1 MVIDKEYPAT
11 HSMDTAWFVCDLD
24 GNVAIFQFEE
34 DGPGPIPFT
43 DLHTDELIPMLGEQ
57 MNGCSIMP
65 FTKEQ
70 IDELKAGL
78 NPVSS
83 ITDIRW
89 NCNILAKPN
98 SIKELIESGAK
109 FDLCY
114 SKEEGFYHLEY
125 FDSDLLKEDLIEKL
139 IERGDIYGAQECDI
153 EIYFSDNRKDQSE
166 HRLAH
171 FPFYVYEQT
180 RCINYPPER
189 VVVPKYP
196 MKEGQ
201 MSEKARKYMFK
212 LPVRFAD
219 KAKLEPAEYIDSQCW
234 LFNNQTKEVN
244 GVTYMQVALT
254 DGGYGYV
261 KVMPYRYEQELSE
274 EWKSA
279 PRVIDK
285 GDEYVDI
292 CDNYIEMKD

>member
-1 MVIDKEYPAT
+1 MKIKKEYPAT
-11 HSMDTAWFVCDLD
+11 HSMDTAWFVSDLD

-43 DLHTDELIPMLGEQ
+43 DIHTDELIPMLGEKKV
-57 MNGCSIMP
+57 GIPVMP

-70 IDELKAGL
+70 IEELKSDL
-78 NPVSS
+78 KPVR
-83 ITDIRW
+83 TATEIRSMS
-89 NCNILAKPN
+89 NILILPERVDA
-98 SIKELIESGAK
+98 LIDTGAN

-114 SKEEGFYHLEY
+114 SIEEGFYHLMY
-125 FDSDLLKEDLIEKL
+125 WNDYKEEVVQAFIGKGYIL
-139 IERGDIYGAQECDI
+139 GAQECDI
-153 EIYFSDNRKDQSE
+153 EIYFSDERDDQTE

-196 MKEGQ
+196 MKVGQ
-201 MSEKARKYMFK
+201 MSEDAKNYMFS
-212 LPVRFAD
+212 LPVRFAE
-219 KAKLEPAEYIDSQCW
+219 KKCLEPVEFIDSQCW
-234 LFNNQTKEVN
+234 LFNNHTKDVD
-244 GVTYMQVALT
+244 GIKYMLVALT

-261 KVMPYRYEQELSE
+261 KVIPYSYDAIISE

-279 PRVIDK
+279 PRLIDK
-285 GDEYVDI
+285 SDEY
-292 CDNYIEMKD
+292 IEI

>member
-1 MVIDKEYPAT
+1 MIKDREYPAT
-11 HSMDTAWFVCDLD
+11 HSMDTAWFACDLD

-43 DLHTDELIPMLGEQ
+43 DLHTDELIPKLGDEQ
-57 MNGCSIMP
+57 DGYSIMP

-70 IDELKAGL
+70 IEELKKGL
-78 NPVSS
+78 KQVHS
-83 ITDIRW
+83 IYDLRRE
-89 NCNILAKPN
+89 CNIHINPDVVKTLVYA
-98 SIKELIESGAK
+98 GAK

-114 SKEEGFYHLEY
+114 SIEEGFYHLCY
-125 FDSDLLKEDLIEKL
+125 FDSPNELVINSLIEN
-139 IERGDIYGAQECDI
+139 GDIYGAQECDI
-153 EIYFSDNRKDQSE
+153 EIYFSDWREDQTE

-171 FPFYVYEQT
+171 FPFYVYEQN

-189 VVVPKYP
+189 VVVPKHP
-196 MKEGQ
+196 MKVDQ
-201 MSEKARKYMFK
+201 MSEQAKKYMFK
-212 LPVRFAD
+212 LPVRFSE
-219 KAKLEPAEYIDSQCW
+219 KTKLEPAEYIDSQCW
-234 LFNNQTKEVN
+234 LFNNHTKEVN

-254 DGGYGYV
+254 DGGFGYV

-285 GDEYVDI
+285 GDEYIDI
-292 CDNYIEMKD
+292 CDNYIEIKE